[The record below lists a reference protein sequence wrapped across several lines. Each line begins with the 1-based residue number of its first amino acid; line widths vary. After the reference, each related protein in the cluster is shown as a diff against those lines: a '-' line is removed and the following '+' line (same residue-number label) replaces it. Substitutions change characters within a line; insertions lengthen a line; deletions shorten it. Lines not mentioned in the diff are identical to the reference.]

1 MPRKKAPDDV
11 SDIGR
16 ALGCFGTE
24 RRVRMGPGKF
34 KVLIEEVVQYVVEVE
49 ADSRDAAGRAAMDVL
64 KTADDCA
71 QYRHAVSEREV
82 AHVYAGDKPLPK
94 TTC

>member
-1 MPRKKAPDDV
+1 
-11 SDIGR
+11 
-16 ALGCFGTE
+16 
-24 RRVRMGPGKF
+24 
-34 KVLIEEVVQYVVEVE
+34 VVQYVVEVE